1 MPSRRPRFL
10 EIFQIFIAIASLMVP
25 AVGWTAES
33 ACVPHS
39 WTATIVDPDVVDV
52 DSYVAATSIF
62 LNDHGRAMIFYGSGP
77 LGFNEWRLKQ
87 GVERGGGWRVRRLP
101 ANPGDPRPSVAMD
114 SSGTPH
120 IAWRTGVFF
129 GEGILN
135 YAKVVN
141 GVWQEEIV
149 DDTPG
154 GTSYVSI
161 AVDAGGFPHIVY
173 SGELAGMPMRYAR
186 WDGTTWQ
193 KEDVSFRGGIL
204 SPSLVLDAAG
214 DPHVAYIV
222 GTGSE
227 IDYAVRSGGVWSSEP
242 IDVIPAGQQT
252 LEASLALD
260 SSGQPHVAYDELFDV
275 GMHYAVKDASGWS
288 SIVIDPGQRWD
299 PALVVDSND
308 VPHMVFYDAE
318 HGALIYASKTS
329 GAWCVETVEDDA
341 SDLIRIGRNP
351 NLVVDDAGRIH
362 VSYHYHDFNA
372 ACQVKYAVSAP

>member
-1 MPSRRPRFL
+1 MNTRRPSLIEIL
-10 EIFQIFIAIASLMVP
+10 ELLVAIASLMVP
-25 AVGWTAES
+25 AAARSADS

-39 WTATIVDPDVVDV
+39 WTATVVDPDVVDV

-62 LNDHGRAMIFYGSGP
+62 LNDHGRATIFYASGP
-77 LGFNEWRLKQ
+77 LNFNEWKLKQ

-101 ANPGDPRPSVAMD
+101 AGAGDPRPSVAMD

-120 IAWRTGVFF
+120 VAWRSGVYF

-141 GVWQEEIV
+141 GVWQQEVV

-161 AVDAGGFPHIVY
+161 AVDAGGYPHILY
-173 SGELAGMPMRYAR
+173 SGELAGMPMRYAS
-186 WDGTTWQ
+186 WDGYTWQ

-204 SPSLVLDAAG
+204 SPSLVLDPSG
-214 DPHVAYIV
+214 EPHVVYIV

-227 IDYAVRSGGVWSSEP
+227 IDYAVRSGGVWTSEP
-242 IDVIPAGQQT
+242 IALIPAGQQT

-260 SSGQPHVAYDELFDV
+260 STGQPHVAYDQVYDI

-318 HGALIYASKTS
+318 HGALNYASKSS
-329 GAWCVETVEDDA
+329 GDWCVETVEDDP
-341 SDLIRIGRNP
+341 SELIRIGRNP
-351 NLVVDDAGRIH
+351 NLVLDDSGRVH
-362 VSYHYHDFNA
+362 VSYHYHDVA
-372 ACQVKYAVSAP
+372 APCQVKYSVSEP